1 MRHKSTWRAR
11 RHGGGSIPRA
21 DGVDA
26 RSFWR
31 RTKSYSARSH
41 GRPAIAL
48 QVQSNRVSPMSG
60 PSSTLGWGNG
70 SEDFALFRTLS
81 SEQRLKAFSAMV
93 RQDLVRGQMLVAQGD
108 PSDSLFMV
116 LHGALAVRRTGD
128 SAPIAEL
135 RAGELVGEIGF
146 FANVP
151 RTADV
156 IAIRDTSVLVL
167 TRTAYQVLAEE
178 APAIVEAVLAAL
190 ARRFAK
196 ETARLT
202 PVRASPKARTV
213 ALIDAGRE
221 PVPGA
226 FDRRMREG
234 LAAIDAEIVDPA
246 RLNAMFPGRG
256 LDAPEVTDW
265 LNKLEHAAPLVVYLG
280 GRQASPWA
288 RKAIRQADLV
298 VFACRGDAPAG
309 ALTEA
314 EAFACEVHP
323 PSARRLVR
331 IHDRRSGAVRGTP
344 AWLVRL
350 PSFMHHHVA
359 LEDQVDIDSLIRFL
373 SGRAIGFV
381 AAGGGSFG
389 TAHVGIYKAFRE
401 RGVMFDI
408 FVGTSVGSAMVA
420 GFAKNLEAEHLERGT
435 HEIFVRSR
443 SFRRPTWPRYALLDH
458 KAFDRALADQYG
470 SNCRIED
477 CWRPFAAVAT
487 NLSTHN
493 LELIRSGLLWQAVRA
508 SSAIPGLLPPFYT
521 PEGAMLVDGCLI
533 DNVPLASMHQLKSG
547 PNLVVHFGEPA
558 AEMFDVDYAALPGRL
573 ELIAAMLMPFR
584 KKLLPAAPS
593 AVNVLWRS
601 LVAHQRYDTLPTAP
615 LDAVM
620 RPPLPIEVDVTD
632 FDRHTEIFLASYL
645 WARETIAALEAEG
658 NSAITAILG
667 TSNPAM
673 KRARQFA
680 ERPHS
685 ALSG

>member
-1 MRHKSTWRAR
+1 MNGA
-11 RHGGGSIPRA
+11 
-21 DGVDA
+21 
-26 RSFWR
+26 
-31 RTKSYSARSH
+31 SATF
-41 GRPAIAL
+41 A
-48 QVQSNRVSPMSG
+48 
-60 PSSTLGWGNG
+60 WGNL

-81 SEQRLKAFSAMV
+81 SEQRLKAFGAMV
-93 RQDLVRGQMLVAQGD
+93 RQDLVRGEMLVAQGGT
-108 PSDSLFMV
+108 SDSLFMV

-128 SAPIAEL
+128 IEPIAEL

-167 TRTAYQVLAEE
+167 TRAAYQSLAED
-178 APAIVEAVLAAL
+178 APAIVEALLAAL

-196 ETARLT
+196 ETARIT

-213 ALIDAGRE
+213 ALIHGGCE
-221 PVPGA
+221 PLPSA
-226 FDRRMREG
+226 FDRRMRDR
-234 LAAIDAEIVDPA
+234 LAATGAEIVDPA
-246 RLNAMFPGRG
+246 RVSAMFPGRT
-256 LDAPEVTDW
+256 LDAPEVADW

-280 GRQASPWA
+280 SREASAWA
-288 RKAIRQADLV
+288 RKAIRQADMV
-298 VFACRGDAPAG
+298 VFACRGGAPAE
-309 ALTEA
+309 ALTDV

-323 PSARRLVR
+323 VSARRLVR
-331 IHDRRSGAVRGTP
+331 IHDRRSGEVRGTT
-344 AWLVRL
+344 AWLARL
-350 PSFMHHHVA
+350 PCFMHHHVA

-381 AAGGGSFG
+381 AAGGGSLG

-408 FVGTSVGSAMVA
+408 FVGTSVGSAMAA
-420 GFAKNLEAEHLERGT
+420 GFAKNLEAEDLDRGT

-458 KAFDRALADQYG
+458 KAFDHALANQYG
-470 SNCRIED
+470 RNCRIED

-487 NLSTHN
+487 NLSTHT

-521 PEGAMLVDGCLI
+521 PQGAMLVDGCLI
-533 DNVPLASMHQLKSG
+533 DNVPLTPMQQLKGG

-558 AEMFDVDYAALPGRL
+558 VEMFDVDYAALPGRL

-615 LDAVM
+615 LDMVM
-620 RPPLPIEVDVTD
+620 RPPSPLGIDVTD
-632 FDRHTEIFLASYL
+632 FDRHTEIFEASYF
-645 WARETIAALEAEG
+645 WARQAIVVLEAEG
-658 NSAITAILG
+658 NPAITAILATG
-667 TSNPAM
+667 RPAT
-673 KRARQFA
+673 
-680 ERPHS
+680 ERPRDLVELRA
-685 ALSG
+685 AL